1 MPEIPITP
9 GSPSRSANEDTPM
22 DDAPP
27 VNSMSTRPAAEVPY
41 NREFEDSV
49 MRAILDPPPTSDG
62 IESHGPLPAFLLG
75 RDTVPHEELPLP
87 LDDPRRQYKSTIP
100 GVKLTHPTGAYEGGN
115 PDPTDEDKAWVRE
128 WIQRNNIKTK
138 DDLERVKTEAI
149 QEELDEMR
157 RRARARQ
164 EAIGEREKIEKEL
177 KALND
182 QREVELKA
190 QRSIIE
196 KAKAK
201 KEERRAKRT
210 KLAAPVDEAP
220 RRKPPST
227 EPMGDAG
234 MSDAKDRL

>member
-100 GVKLTHPTGAYEGGN
+100 GIKLTHPTGAYEGGN
-115 PDPTDEDKAWVRE
+115 PDPTEEDKAWVRE
-128 WIQRNNIKTK
+128 WIERNNIKTK

-210 KLAAPVDEAP
+210 KLAAPVDEVH
-220 RRKPPST
+220 
-227 EPMGDAG
+227 
-234 MSDAKDRL
+234 

>member
-9 GSPSRSANEDTPM
+9 GSPNRSANEDTPM

-27 VNSMSTRPAAEVPY
+27 INSAPTRPTAEVPY

-49 MRAILDPPPTSDG
+49 MRVILDPPATNDG
-62 IESHGPLPAFLLG
+62 VESRGPLPAFLLG

-87 LDDPRRQYKSTIP
+87 LDDARRQYKSIIP
-100 GVKLTHPTGAYEGGN
+100 GIKLTHPTGAYEGGN
-115 PDPTDEDKAWVRE
+115 PDPTEEDKAWTRLWVE
-128 WIQRNNIKTK
+128 RNNIKTI
-138 DDLERVKTEAI
+138 DDLERAKAVAY

-157 RRARARQ
+157 RRAQARK
-164 EAIGEREKIEKEL
+164 EAIDEREKIEKEL

-210 KLAAPVDEAP
+210 KLAAPVDEVH
-220 RRKPPST
+220 
-227 EPMGDAG
+227 
-234 MSDAKDRL
+234 